1 MLTFIVA
8 EIGVNWNGDAILLE
22 NMIENAKK
30 AGCNAVKFQS
40 FDEKIVKDHPQ
51 SSHLLKSSVS
61 KSNIELINS
70 IAKKN
75 NIEWFSTPMYS
86 EAVEILDPY
95 VEKFKIRFTDG
106 ENLLKNKTSDLF
118 KKILETGKK
127 VFVSTEINPKNCKCI
142 DCMKLYCKDH
152 LHNHRK
158 DCVKS
163 CKFCRTKVKIEG
175 LRAIHEDSAEVLI
188 ANLDEEI
195 KSKYDDVNY
204 SDLQK
209 AHSLM
214 INRITRI
221 KEEIKVYSE
230 LIQKVNDKME
240 ELS

>member
-127 VFVSTEINPKNCKCI
+127 VFVSTEINPKNCKFYDNQSIKWLYVIPKYPCNFTDLNFENISDFDGYSNHCPKIIAPLTAAILGAEIIEIHITSNKLENFI
-142 DCMKLYCKDH
+142 D
-152 LHNHRK
+152 NA
-158 DCVKS
+158 VS
-163 CKFCRTKVKIEG
+163 F
-175 LRAIHEDSAEVLI
+175 
-188 ANLDEEI
+188 
-195 KSKYDDVNY
+195 NY
-204 SDLQK
+204 
-209 AHSLM
+209 
-214 INRITRI
+214 
-221 KEEIKVYSE
+221 
-230 LIQKVNDKME
+230 E
-240 ELS
+240 ELTKLVTQIRDVEKIKK